1 MTRVD
6 ALLPARPSLEF
17 LKKSAK
23 QQVAVLRRQGKATS
37 VAAVQLTLARK
48 YGFPSW
54 RKLKAHV
61 ELLEQAAAAVE
72 AISSGDTK
80 SLKRLLSQNSIL
92 ANTRVDDERTLL
104 HIATDWPGHFPN
116 NMETIAALVASGA
129 DVNAVFAG
137 RHSETP
143 LHWAASSNDVG
154 VIDVLLDHGA
164 NIEARG
170 SVIGGG
176 TPMSDAVAFGQ
187 WQAAR
192 RLVERGARTTLWQA
206 ADLGLMDRVDEYF
219 KTVPP
224 PPADEITNAFWCAC
238 HGGQSVAADYLLD
251 QGADLNWVGYDKLSP
266 LDAANRNGTASLVQ
280 WLRDRGAKSAKES
293 SAE

>member
-1 MTRVD
+1 MTKVD
-6 ALLPARPSLEF
+6 ALPARPSLEF
-17 LKKSAK
+17 LKKLAK
-23 QQVAVLRRQGKATS
+23 QQVVALRRQGTTTS
-37 VAAVQLTLARK
+37 LAAVQLTLARK

-61 ELLEQAAAAVE
+61 ELLERGAAAVA

-80 SLKRLLSQNSIL
+80 SLKRLLSQNSNL
-92 ANTRVDDERTLL
+92 ANARIDDKRTLL
-104 HIATDWPGHFPN
+104 HVATDWPGHFPN
-116 NMETIAALVASGA
+116 NTETIATLVTSGA
-129 DVNAVFAG
+129 DVNAAFAG

-143 LHWAASSNDVG
+143 LHWAASSDDVG

-164 NIEARG
+164 NIEAPG

-187 WQAAR
+187 WRAAR

-206 ADLGLMDRVDEYF
+206 AALGLMDRVDEYF
-219 KTVPP
+219 TLVPP
-224 PPADEITNAFWCAC
+224 PTPDEITNAFWCAC
-238 HGGQSVAADYLLD
+238 HGSQRATAEYLLD
-251 QGADLNWVGYDKLSP
+251 RGADLNWVGYDKLSP
-266 LDAANRNGTASLVQ
+266 LDAANRSSAKALVG

-293 SAE
+293 TAG

>member
-6 ALLPARPSLEF
+6 VLPARPSLEF
-17 LKKSAK
+17 LKKLAK
-23 QQVAVLRRQGKATS
+23 QQVVVLRRQGKTTS
-37 VAAVQLTLARK
+37 LAAAQLTLARK

-61 ELLEQAAAAVE
+61 ELSEQAAAAVE

-80 SLKRLLSQNSIL
+80 SLRRLMSQNSNL
-92 ANTRVDDERTLL
+92 ANTRVDDRRTLL

-116 NMETIAALVASGA
+116 NMETIAVLVASGA
-129 DVNAVFAG
+129 DVNAAFAG

-143 LHWAASSNDVG
+143 LHWAASSDDVG

-187 WQAAR
+187 WRAAR

-206 ADLGLMDRVDEYF
+206 AALGLMDRVDEYF
-219 KTVPP
+219 TLVPP
-224 PPADEITNAFWCAC
+224 PTPDEITNAFWCAC
-238 HGGQSVAADYLLD
+238 HGGQRAVAEYLLGR
-251 QGADLNWVGYDKLSP
+251 GADLNWVGYDKLSP
-266 LDAANRNGTASLVQ
+266 LDAANRSGAAALVQ
-280 WLRDRGAKSAKES
+280 WLRGRGAKSAKEPT
-293 SAE
+293 AG

>member
-1 MTRVD
+1 MAKVD
-6 ALLPARPSLEF
+6 ALPARPSLEF
-17 LKKSAK
+17 LKKLAK
-23 QQVAVLRRQGKATS
+23 QQVVALRRQGKTTS
-37 VAAVQLTLARK
+37 LAAAQLTLARK

-72 AISSGDTK
+72 AISSGDTR
-80 SLKRLLSQNSIL
+80 SSKRLLSQNSNL
-92 ANTRVDDERTLL
+92 ANTRVDDKRTLL
-104 HIATDWPGHFPN
+104 HVATDWPGHFPN

-129 DVNAVFAG
+129 DVNAAFAG

-206 ADLGLMDRVDEYF
+206 AALGLMDRVDEYF
-219 KTVPP
+219 KAVSPP
-224 PPADEITNAFWCAC
+224 TTDEITNAFWCAC
-238 HGGQSVAADYLLD
+238 HGAQRSAAEYLLD
-251 QGADLNWVGYDKLSP
+251 RGADLNWVGYDKLSP
-266 LDAANRNGTASLVQ
+266 LDAANRSGAAALVQ
-280 WLRDRGAKSAKES
+280 WLRGRGAKSAKEPT
-293 SAE
+293 AG